1 MSRRWPAEWEEH
13 QGIWV
18 AWPHNEDDWPDRFGP
33 IPWVYADF
41 LTKLARVEHVHI
53 IAAKDL
59 RPDMLEIFE
68 RTGLTPDQF
77 TLHDFPT
84 DRVWTRDFCPIWVQD
99 NGSLLAVKWQFNAW
113 AKYENWQSDEEAG
126 TLIIEVE
133 KELPHHQ
140 NRRIVLEGGS
150 IDGNGNGLL
159 LTTRE
164 CLLSNIQCRN
174 PGFSQND
181 YEAIFKKHLGIQQ
194 TIWLNKGIAGD
205 DTHGHVDDLARF
217 VNRHTVV
224 CVYESDVGDVNHEP
238 TRENVE
244 ILRSF
249 RTRDN
254 HPLEV
259 IALPMPSPIVFDH
272 QRLPAS
278 YANFLIANKTVFV
291 PIFNDP
297 ADRHALNTLAHC
309 FPDREVVGIYCGD
322 LVWGLGT
329 LHCMTLQQPAV
340 S

>member
-18 AWPHNEDDWPDRFGP
+18 AWPHHEADWPERFGP

-41 LTKLARVEHVHI
+41 LTKLTRVEHIHI

-59 RPDMLEIFE
+59 RPDMLELFE

-77 TLHDFPT
+77 SLHDFPT
-84 DRVWTRDFCPIWVQD
+84 DRVWTRDYCPIWVQD
-99 NGSLLAVKWQFNAW
+99 NGLPLAVKWQFNAW
-113 AKYENWQSDEEAG
+113 AKYDNWQADEEAG
-126 TLIIEVE
+126 TLIIDGDN
-133 KELPHHQ
+133 ELPQQQ

-164 CLLSNIQCRN
+164 CLLSDIQCRN
-174 PGFSQND
+174 PGFSQSD
-181 YEAIFKKHLGIQQ
+181 YETIFRKHLGIHQ
-194 TIWLNKGIAGD
+194 TIWLNKGISGD

-217 VNRHTVV
+217 VNRNTVV
-224 CVYESDVGDVNHEP
+224 CVYEPDAGDVNHEA

-244 ILRSF
+244 ILRSI
-249 RTRDN
+249 RTHDGQ
-254 HPLEV
+254 PLNV
-259 IALPMPSPIVFDH
+259 ITLPMPAPIIFDN

-291 PIFNDP
+291 PVFNDP

-329 LHCMTLQQPAV
+329 LHCMTMQQPSV